1 MKTTL
6 IRRRN
11 FLKTTALA
19 GATVSFAR
27 FTPSLVR
34 ASEGRA
40 AANPSRV
47 DRPMRWA
54 ELALVEEDP
63 GKFDLNFWLNY
74 FERTKSEG
82 VCLSGGGCVAFYPT
96 SIPFHHRSAWLGDR
110 DVLGDLIAGCRKL
123 GMGVLVRT
131 DPHAT
136 YDDAAKAH
144 PDWIGVEAGGN
155 KRRHWAS
162 PEMWVTCGLG
172 PYNFEFMTDVHKEI
186 MSRYRVDGIFINRW
200 SGSGMCYCE
209 HCVKNFKA
217 ASGFDLPRTDN
228 LQDPARRAYV
238 LWREQRLFE
247 LWQTW
252 DRAVR
257 EINRDACV
265 IPNTGGVDSP
275 LDMKR
280 AGELAPML
288 VADRQARHGLMAPWA
303 IGLSAKEFRATLG
316 PKPALGMFSVG
327 VEEAYRWKDSVQ
339 NADEIRLWVADLV
352 ANGMRPWFI
361 KFGAVLRDERWLK
374 PVEQMFL
381 RHARWEKYLRN
392 ERPLA
397 QVGVVY
403 SQQTARFVG
412 SRTQDHLNGW
422 YQALIEARIP
432 FELVHEGNLDAAHV
446 SRFKTLILPNV
457 VALSDA
463 QCAQTR
469 EFVERG
475 GSVIATHETSLRDEL
490 GVRRKNFGLAELFGV
505 NFAGRVE
512 PRMQNAYLRLE
523 HETAHHH
530 PLLRGLEDAPRIIHG
545 VARVEVEPRATFPPM
560 PLTLIPSY
568 PDLPMEKV
576 YPRVEKTDTA
586 QVFLRELDGQGA
598 NSNPKAEIQ
607 NPRLRGRVI
616 YFPWDIDRTF
626 WELLAVDHFKLL
638 RNAVEWAT
646 NEEPPVTVTGP
657 GILDVTAWRQKN
669 SLTVHLVNLTNPM
682 LMKGPVRELIPVG
695 EQKVRVRLPTGARV
709 GRVHLLAAEKT
720 PLVQRNGPEL
730 TITVPSVLDHEV
742 VAIDL

>member
-1 MKTTL
+1 MKPPPL
-6 IRRRN
+6 SRRE

-19 GATVSFAR
+19 GATVSLAQFM
-27 FTPSLVR
+27 PNLVR
-34 ASEGRA
+34 AGESPPA
-40 AANPSRV
+40 ATPSWV
-47 DRPMRWA
+47 DKPMRWA
-54 ELALVEEDP
+54 QLALVENDP
-63 GKFDLNFWLNY
+63 GKFDLNFWLDY
-74 FERTKSEG
+74 FRRTKSDG

-96 SIPFHHRSAWLGDR
+96 KIPFHHRSAWLGDR
-110 DVLGDLIAGCRKL
+110 DVLGETIAGCRKL
-123 GMGVLVRT
+123 GMAILVRT

-136 YDDAAKAH
+136 YDDAAEAH
-144 PDWIGVEAGGN
+144 PDWIAVDANGN

-172 PYNFEFMTDVHKEI
+172 PYNFEFMTDVKKEI
-186 MSRYRVDGIFINRW
+186 MSRYHVDGIFINRW
-200 SGSGMCYCE
+200 DGSGMCYCE

-217 ASGFDLPRTDN
+217 ASGFDLPRTEN
-228 LQDPARRAYV
+228 VQDPTRRAYI
-238 LWREQRLFE
+238 LWREQRLFD

-257 EINRDACV
+257 EINPDSCV
-265 IPNTGGVDSP
+265 IPNTGGVGSP

-280 AGELAPML
+280 VGELAPML
-288 VADRQARHGLMAPWA
+288 VADRQARRGLMAPWA
-303 IGLSAKEFRATLG
+303 IGLSAKEYRATLG
-316 PKPALGMFSVG
+316 KKPAIGMFSVG
-327 VEEAYRWKDSVQ
+327 VEEVYRWKDSVQ
-339 NADEIRLWVADLV
+339 NADEIRLWTADLI

-374 PVEQMFL
+374 PVEEIFV

-397 QVGVVY
+397 RVGVVY

-412 SRTQDHLNGW
+412 NRTEDHLNGW
-422 YQALIEARIP
+422 YQALIEARVP
-432 FELVHEGNLDAAHV
+432 FELVHEGLLDAAHV
-446 SRFKTLILPNV
+446 NQFRTLILPNV

-463 QCAQTR
+463 QCVQIR

-475 GSVIATHETSLRDEL
+475 GSVIATHETSLSDEL
-490 GVRRKNFGLAELFGV
+490 GRRRKNFGLAELFGV
-505 NFAGRVE
+505 NFAGRIE

-523 HETAHHH
+523 HEAAHHH
-530 PLLRGLEDAPRIIHG
+530 PLLKGLEDAPRIIHG
-545 VARVEVEPRATFPPM
+545 VSRIEVELRETFPPM

-576 YPRVEKTDTA
+576 YPRDEKTGPA
-586 QVFLRELDGQGA
+586 QVFLREVGGADGK
-598 NSNPKAEIQ
+598 S
-607 NPRLRGRVI
+607 RGRVV

-626 WELLAVDHFKLL
+626 WEVLSVDHFKLL

-657 GILDVTAWRQKN
+657 GILDVTVWRQKN

-682 LMKGPVRELIPVG
+682 LMKGPVRELIPIG
-695 EQKVRVRLPTGARV
+695 EQKVRIRLPDGASLKK
-709 GRVHLLAAEKT
+709 VHLLAAEKT
-720 PLVQRNGPEL
+720 PHVQRDGSVL
-730 TITVPSVLDHEV
+730 TVTVPSILDHEV

>member
-1 MKTTL
+1 MKTPP
-6 IRRRN
+6 ISRRE

-19 GATVSFAR
+19 GATVTLAQ
-27 FTPSLVR
+27 FTPTLVR
-34 ASEGRA
+34 GAESPA
-40 AANPSRV
+40 MPSWV

-54 ELALVEEDP
+54 QLAFVEDDP
-63 GKFDLNFWLNY
+63 GKFDLNFWLDY
-74 FERTKSEG
+74 FHRTKSDG

-96 SIPFHHRSAWLGDR
+96 KIPFHHRSAWLGDR
-110 DVLGDLIAGCRKL
+110 DTLGELIAGCRKL
-123 GMGVLVRT
+123 GMAILART

-136 YDDAAKAH
+136 YDDAAEAH
-144 PDWIGVEAGGN
+144 PDWIAVEANGN

-172 PYNFEFMTDVHKEI
+172 PYNFDFMTDVKKEI

-200 SGSGMCYCE
+200 DGSGMCYCE

-217 ASGFDLPRTDN
+217 ASGFDLPRTEN
-228 LQDPARRAYV
+228 PQDPVRRAYI

-257 EINRDACV
+257 EINPDSCV
-265 IPNTGGVDSP
+265 IPNTGGLGGP

-280 AGELAPML
+280 VGELAPML
-288 VADRQARHGLMAPWA
+288 AADRQARRGLMAPWA
-303 IGLSAKEFRATLG
+303 IGLSAKEYRATLG
-316 PKPALGMFSVG
+316 KKPAVGIFSVG

-339 NADEIRLWVADLV
+339 NADEIRLWTADLI
-352 ANGMRPWFI
+352 ANGMRPWFT

-374 PVEQMFL
+374 PVEEIFV
-381 RHARWEKYLRN
+381 RHAHWEKYLRN

-397 QVGVVY
+397 RVGVVY

-412 SRTQDHLNGW
+412 GRTEDHLNGW
-422 YQALIEARIP
+422 YQALIESRIP
-432 FELVHEGNLDAAHV
+432 FELVHEGLLDAAHV
-446 SRFKTLILPNV
+446 NQFRTLILPNV

-463 QCAQTR
+463 QCAEIR

-475 GSVIATHETSLRDEL
+475 GSVIATHETSLSDES
-490 GVRRKNFGLAELFGV
+490 GKRRNNFGLADLFGV
-505 NFAGRVE
+505 NFAGRIE

-523 HETAHHH
+523 HEATHHH
-530 PLLRGLEDAPRIIHG
+530 PLLKGLEDAPRIING
-545 VARVEVEPRATFPPM
+545 VSRIEVEPRESFPPM

-576 YPRVEKTDTA
+576 FPRDDKTGPA
-586 QVFLRELDGQGA
+586 QVFLRELGA
-598 NSNPKAEIQ
+598 TDAKS
-607 NPRLRGRVI
+607 RGRVV

-626 WELLAVDHFKLL
+626 WEVLSVDHLKLL
-638 RNAVEWAT
+638 RNAAEWAA

-657 GILDVTAWRQKN
+657 GVLDVTVWQQKN

-682 LMKGPVRELIPVG
+682 LMKGPVRELIPIG
-695 EQKVRVRLPTGARV
+695 EQKVRVRLPHGASAKKVR
-709 GRVHLLAAEKT
+709 LLAAEKT
-720 PLVQRNGPEL
+720 PHVQHHGSEL
-730 TITVPSVLDHEV
+730 TVTVPSILDHEI